1 MYHAILD
8 GYGNASIPLE
18 TFLSDSQY
26 MDHDQDFT
34 YGPDFTVSD
43 MKVSAYHSHCC
54 SALEMLHISKP
65 IQATM
70 TSEISAHCKSALLQS
85 NENNE
90 C

>member
-1 MYHAILD
+1 MSLVSRYGYGSVQMYNAILD

-43 MKVSAYHSHCC
+43 MKVSALHAQLCNV
-54 SALEMLHISKP
+54 LEVI
-65 IQATM
+65 
-70 TSEISAHCKSALLQS
+70 
-85 NENNE
+85 
-90 C
+90 